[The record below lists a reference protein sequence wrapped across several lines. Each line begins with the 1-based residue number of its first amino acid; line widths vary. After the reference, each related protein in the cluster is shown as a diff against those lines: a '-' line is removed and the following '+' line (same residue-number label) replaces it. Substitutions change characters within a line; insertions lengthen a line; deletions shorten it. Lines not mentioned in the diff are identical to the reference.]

1 MTLASAARAGLA
13 TTTLM
18 LITGCTPST
27 EEDPE
32 PVQASP
38 AASAETSAAAAA
50 LLPAAITRL
59 GHFPPFPKG
68 ILPDSV
74 ATSLQAVLDQAVAE
88 GIVRGTTAAVIVAGS
103 GSWAGAAGV
112 GRQGG
117 ALRVDSRLL
126 TASVG
131 KTVTSAQIL
140 RLVDDG
146 KIGLDVR
153 AADYFPAQLS
163 AFDANGATVRDLLGM
178 RSGLADPDNYGT
190 LVARGLTT
198 PDLMARA
205 DPPFA
210 SAGSTIQYANL
221 NFLLLGEIIEQVA
234 GRPLAQVARAGVLA
248 HRGLGGLRYD
258 GAKSAMAADGW
269 NMRTDPAT
277 LARWG
282 YELYGRDVLSLA
294 QLGEMTDFGG
304 EWYGLGVIDFTNPDA
319 GTFDTPAIGHG
330 GGEESNLVRLIAFLR
345 TGLVISVQANA
356 DEFSEVDS
364 VLNRLRQVVQPS

>member
-1 MTLASAARAGLA
+1 MTLAFAVRAGLA
-13 TTTLM
+13 TTTLV
-18 LITGCTPST
+18 LITGCTSSTDEDHESAQATPS
-27 EEDPE
+27 D
-32 PVQASP
+32 
-38 AASAETSAAAAA
+38 SAETSAAASAV
-50 LLPAAITRL
+50 LPAVSTGLGSFPAFPTRNL
-59 GHFPPFPKG
+59 SV
-68 ILPDSV
+68 SV
-74 ATSLQAVLDQAVAE
+74 AASLQTVLDQAVADD
-88 GIVRGTTAAVIVAGS
+88 IVRGATAAVIVAGS

-131 KTVTSAQIL
+131 KTVTTAQIL
-140 RLVDDG
+140 QLVDDE
-146 KIGLDVR
+146 KLGLDDR
-153 AADYFPAQLS
+153 AADHFPPQLS
-163 AFDANGATVRDLLGM
+163 AFDANDATVRDLLGM

-210 SAGSTIQYANL
+210 SAGSTIRYANL
-221 NFLLLGEIIEQVA
+221 NFLLLGEIIEHVA
-234 GRPLAQVARAGVLA
+234 GSPLAQVTRAGVLA
-248 HRGLGGLRYD
+248 HPDLGGLSYD
-258 GAKSAMAADGW
+258 GAKNAMAADGW
-269 NMRTDPAT
+269 HMRTDPAT

-282 YELYGRDVLSLA
+282 YELYGGAVVSPA

-330 GGEESNLVRLIAFLR
+330 GGEEANLVRLVAFLR

-356 DEFSEVDS
+356 DEFPEVDS

>member
-1 MTLASAARAGLA
+1 
-13 TTTLM
+13 
-18 LITGCTPST
+18 
-27 EEDPE
+27 
-32 PVQASP
+32 
-38 AASAETSAAAAA
+38 
-50 LLPAAITRL
+50 
-59 GHFPPFPKG
+59 
-68 ILPDSV
+68 
-74 ATSLQAVLDQAVAE
+74 VLDQAVAE

-221 NFLLLGEIIEQVA
+221 NFLLLGEIVEEVA
-234 GRPLAQVARAGVLA
+234 GRPLAQVTRAGVLA
-248 HRGLGGLRYD
+248 HPDLGGLSYD
-258 GAKSAMAADGW
+258 GAKNAMAADGW
-269 NMRTDPAT
+269 HMRTDPAT

-282 YELYGRDVLSLA
+282 YELYGGAVVSPA
-294 QLGEMTDFGG
+294 QLDEMTDFGG